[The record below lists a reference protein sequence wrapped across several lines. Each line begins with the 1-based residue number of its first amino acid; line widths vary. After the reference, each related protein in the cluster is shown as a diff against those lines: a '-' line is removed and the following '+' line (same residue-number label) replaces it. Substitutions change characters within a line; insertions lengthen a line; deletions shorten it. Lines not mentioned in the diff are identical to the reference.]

1 MSLAVF
7 SENFI
12 EYAGVGFLLISDME
26 EKKSGFTFEV
36 IVTTMEWVH
45 NCSSA

>member
-7 SENFI
+7 SENFL

-26 EKKSGFTFEV
+26 EKKVVLLLKS
-36 IVTTMEWVH
+36 
-45 NCSSA
+45 